1 MQFVR
6 ELAPF
11 LLFSEAIYNSIHV
24 YLPQQHI
31 LRDKRVG
38 FNYIPSQMVIVI
50 LFSKGKIELKIITLV
65 SVTGFNGLKA
75 GARVKQLEEVEK
87 GIWWCMDP
95 NYISNAQTHCG
106 YFKKKSTNLTPN
118 KCVCWAE
125 TALWGFSTS
134 CWDSQCSQMND
145 RGRGWGWRR

>member
-11 LLFSEAIYNSIHV
+11 LLFREAIYNSIHV

-75 GARVKQLEEVEK
+75 GARVKQLEEVQGDMVVYGSK
-87 GIWWCMDP
+87 L
-95 NYISNAQTHCG
+95 
-106 YFKKKSTNLTPN
+106 YF
-118 KCVCWAE
+118 
-125 TALWGFSTS
+125 
-134 CWDSQCSQMND
+134 
-145 RGRGWGWRR
+145 

>member
-11 LLFSEAIYNSIHV
+11 LLFREAIYNSIHV

-38 FNYIPSQMVIVI
+38 FNYIPSQSVIVI

-75 GARVKQLEEVEK
+75 GARLKQLEEVEK
-87 GIWWCMDP
+87 GIWWCMNP

-106 YFKKKSTNLTPN
+106 YLKKKSTNLTPN
-118 KCVCWAE
+118 KCVCCRVQ
-125 TALWGFSTS
+125 LKQLCG
-134 CWDSQCSQMND
+134 DSQPAAGIRSAA
-145 RGRGWGWRR
+145 R